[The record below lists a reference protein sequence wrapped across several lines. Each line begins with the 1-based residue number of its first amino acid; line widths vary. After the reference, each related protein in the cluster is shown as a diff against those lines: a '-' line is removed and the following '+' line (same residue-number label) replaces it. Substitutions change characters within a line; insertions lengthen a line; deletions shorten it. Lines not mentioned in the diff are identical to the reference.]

1 MIPAAGMDAVDY
13 PLLAQRYPGADL
25 ALPLENG
32 RRVIVKEEQQQ
43 DSPFQF
49 SNIRR

>member
-1 MIPAAGMDAVDY
+1 MAREDY

-32 RRVIVKEEQQQ
+32 QRVILRGEQLQT
-43 DSPFQF
+43 SPYLF
-49 SNIRR
+49 SDIKR